1 VQDETPGSSPG
12 ARQAVLEGDLDAA
25 LQRARTGDERGF
37 LVLWRALQPMVLRY
51 LRMYDGAGHE
61 DVAAETW
68 LHVVRDLPQFEGD
81 ADDFRR
87 WLFTIARHRAI
98 DAGRGRALRPLVLV
112 GDARSLQHR
121 QSSPS
126 AEEQV
131 MQSMST
137 DDALALLGRLPVA
150 QRELVALRVLADLDV
165 ATVAGIVG
173 ISAGAVRVGVHRAL
187 KTLSGRAEATSV
199 ELQVE
204 VP

>member
-1 VQDETPGSSPG
+1 MQDETPGSSPG
-12 ARQAVLEGDLDAA
+12 ALQPAFEGDLDAA
-25 LQRARTGDERGF
+25 LVHARAGDEHGF
-37 LVLWRALQPMVLRY
+37 LELWRALQPMLLRY
-51 LRMYDGAGHE
+51 LRVYDGAGHE

-68 LHVVRDLPQFEGD
+68 LHAVRDLSQFKGD
-81 ADDFRR
+81 AADFRR

-98 DAGRGRALRPLVLV
+98 DAGRSRALRPLVLV
-112 GDARSLQHR
+112 GDARSLLHQT
-121 QSSPS
+121 SSPS

-131 MQSMST
+131 MESMST

-165 ATVAGIVG
+165 ATVADIVG

-187 KTLSGRAEATSV
+187 KTLSDRAGVTSV
-199 ELQVE
+199 EVE

>member
-1 VQDETPGSSPG
+1 MQDETPGSSPG
-12 ARQAVLEGDLDAA
+12 ALQPAFEGDLDAA
-25 LQRARTGDERGF
+25 LVHARAGDEHGF
-37 LVLWRALQPMVLRY
+37 LELWRTLQPMLLRY
-51 LRMYDGAGHE
+51 LRVYDGAGHE

-68 LHVVRDLPQFEGD
+68 LHAVRDLPQFKGD
-81 ADDFRR
+81 AADFRR

-98 DAGRGRALRPLVLV
+98 DAGRSRALRPLVLV
-112 GDARSLQHR
+112 GDARSLLHQT
-121 QSSPS
+121 SSPS

-131 MQSMST
+131 MESMST

-165 ATVAGIVG
+165 ATVADIVG

-187 KTLSGRAEATSV
+187 KTLSDRAGVTSV
-199 ELQVE
+199 EVE

>member
-12 ARQAVLEGDLDAA
+12 ALQPAFEGDLDAA
-25 LQRARTGDERGF
+25 LGHARAGDEHGF
-37 LVLWRALQPMVLRY
+37 LELWRALQPMLLRY
-51 LRMYDGAGHE
+51 LRVYDGAGHE

-68 LHVVRDLPQFEGD
+68 LHAVRDLPQFKGD
-81 ADDFRR
+81 AADFRR

-98 DAGRGRALRPLVLV
+98 DAGRSRALRPLVLV
-112 GDARSLQHR
+112 GDARSLLQT
-121 QSSPS
+121 SSPS

-131 MQSMST
+131 MESMST

-165 ATVAGIVG
+165 ATVADIVG

-187 KTLSGRAEATSV
+187 KTLSGSAGVTSV
-199 ELQVE
+199 EVE